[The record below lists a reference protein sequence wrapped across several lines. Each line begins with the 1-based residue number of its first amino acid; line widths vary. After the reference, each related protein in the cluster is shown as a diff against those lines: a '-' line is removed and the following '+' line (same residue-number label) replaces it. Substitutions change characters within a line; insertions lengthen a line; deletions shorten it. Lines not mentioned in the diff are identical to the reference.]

1 MALVM
6 LPCDLPWWTSVQR
19 HLKHLLLASAP
30 VKLTASMMKI
40 HDMCNIGI
48 DPDDDIKDPD
58 LMKGLEQFLI
68 EELSED
74 EQRNFLDNTIRIMV
88 NRALHLKRWRPPK
101 GLMFSLQQQSDVT
114 ELDYNFLSSLISHAF
129 FSTFPKRTL
138 KTHPTL
144 QDFNFTH
151 FFKNLHRKSQRNK
164 LKSLIHYFEWLDK
177 NSSEGSVKLSR
188 QVMTA
193 KQWLTIEDWLE
204 CTLPLC
210 KLLVRHEGRPE
221 RCENDEA
228 IRICFASS
236 RVGGDVLIDGDS
248 QESLTMFMM
257 PELLPVMLSVE
268 SLEDNEV
275 LKAEGVRLFSRI
287 SDNRQKPNIELL
299 SEPKTVTVCLM
310 DAEDY
315 SALPL
320 GQWEEDNVL
329 RELNKSLLA
338 FQQAPMKSRDSQQ
351 RQERR
356 LSPIGESFSH
366 TPPEVE
372 ATVMIK
378 QSSCSTINS
387 YNSRSPSP
395 QTYCAA
401 TLNLNDPSVELTKR
415 KCWLSPDGGVLNN
428 RRGRFIVL
436 GSSGECLPVTRSPGL
451 INLDTQEDSLYSSCN
466 SSDDEYHSANDS
478 FDYDTIFQKDLSIPG
493 GSEDEGRGESARP
506 NSLKYYKELSTEERR
521 QSFAERLREALRRE
535 AENSCTTSTT
545 GDWSTDSS
553 SYAPGVSI
561 PCAEPNGNEV
571 RVKRGSS
578 VGFVLTDKEV
588 DNGNTSLSRRP
599 IERKETGNSSKYS
612 FSTEYTSE
620 LEEVYEQFNHWLND
634 PICNNTTEENKN
646 KELDPRDLAVIRFA
660 GSLLKRTLSESMASG
675 TAGASGA
682 EAAELYGRDGR
693 DRATPRRLALA
704 ARSLSLELA
713 RHRHRL
719 AAHLRRKVKES
730 IPEEILESTKERHNT
745 NNNRETNEAASLD
758 SSTDTSST
766 QLSNPNLKKK
776 KLNWVV
782 NMIVETIEETVECE
796 PVTVNIKKSKLN
808 ELAHK
813 IVSGGSCRPVATGN
827 WGCGRRQ
834 RGHPQLKLLLQWLAA
849 SVAGVPALIYYTFGN
864 EKLFKLD
871 TLVRVLVDR
880 KWTVGQLTRAVLKF
894 ARQVLHEPHVIPDNH
909 SLFDELIGIEK
920 IPDDY

>member
-19 HLKHLLLASAP
+19 HLKHLLLASSP
-30 VKLTASMMKI
+30 SKLTANMLKI

-48 DPDDDIKDPD
+48 DPDDDVKDPD
-58 LMKGLEQFLI
+58 LMKGLEKFLE
-68 EELSED
+68 EELTED
-74 EQRNFLDNTIRIMV
+74 ERSHFLDNTIRIMV

-101 GLMFSLQQQSDVT
+101 GLMFSLQQQSDVV
-114 ELDYNFLSSLISHAF
+114 ELDHNFVSSLIAHAF

-164 LKSLIHYFEWLDK
+164 LKSLLHYFEWLDK
-177 NSSEGSVKLSR
+177 NSDEGTIKLSR
-188 QVMTA
+188 QVMTS

-228 IRICFASS
+228 IRVCFASS

-248 QESLTMFMM
+248 QESLSMFMM
-257 PELLPVMLSVE
+257 PELLPAMLSVE
-268 SLEDNEV
+268 ALEDNEV
-275 LKAEGVRLFSRI
+275 LKVEGVRMFSRI
-287 SDNRQKPNIELL
+287 CGKKHKTNVELL
-299 SEPKTVTVCLM
+299 SEPKTVNVCLM

-315 SALPL
+315 SSLPL

-329 RELNKSLLA
+329 RELNKCLLA
-338 FQQAPMKSRDSQQ
+338 FQQTPMKSRDNP
-351 RQERR
+351 RHERR

-372 ATVMIK
+372 ATVVIK
-378 QSSCSTINS
+378 QASSCSTINS
-387 YNSRSPSP
+387 YSSRSPSP
-395 QTYCAA
+395 QNYCAA

-415 KCWLSPDGGVLNN
+415 KCWLSPDGSTLNN

-436 GSSGECLPVTRSPGL
+436 GSSGECLPVTRSPGHP
-451 INLDTQEDSLYSSCN
+451 NLETQEDSLYSSCN

-478 FDYDTIFQKDLSIPG
+478 FDYG

-506 NSLKYYKELSTEERR
+506 NSFQYSKELSTEERR
-521 QSFAERLREALRRE
+521 ISFADRLREALRRE

-553 SYAPGVSI
+553 SYAVGISI
-561 PCAEPNGNEV
+561 SGAEVNDNDI
-571 RVKRGSS
+571 RVKRGGS
-578 VGFVLTDKEV
+578 VGFVLTEKETSS
-588 DNGNTSLSRRP
+588 NGNPSPRHRVLG
-599 IERKETGNSSKYS
+599 RKETGNSSKYS

-620 LEEVYEQFNHWLND
+620 LEEVYEQFNQWLND
-634 PICNNTTEENKN
+634 PIVDAESGEHKTR
-646 KELDPRDLAVIRFA
+646 ELDSRDLAVIRFA
-660 GSLLKRTLSESMASG
+660 GSLLKRTLSESMACG
-675 TAGASGA
+675 VGGVGEGAA
-682 EAAELYGRDGR
+682 EAAELYGRDAR
-693 DRATPRRLALA
+693 DRTGPRRLALA

-719 AAHLRRKVKES
+719 AA
-730 IPEEILESTKERHNT
+730 
-745 NNNRETNEAASLD
+745 
-758 SSTDTSST
+758 
-766 QLSNPNLKKK
+766 QL
-776 KLNWVV
+776 LNQ
-782 NMIVETIEETVECE
+782 
-796 PVTVNIKKSKLN
+796 
-808 ELAHK
+808 LAHK
-813 IVSGGSCRPVATGN
+813 IVTGGSCRPVATGN
-827 WGCGRRQ
+827 WGCGKRQ
-834 RGHPQLKLLLQWLAA
+834 RGHPQLKLLLQWLGA
-849 SVAGVPALIYYTFGN
+849 SVAGVPALLYYTFGN

-871 TLVRVLVDR
+871 TLVRVIVDR
-880 KWTVGQLTRAVLKF
+880 KWTVGQLARAVLKF
-894 ARQVLHEPHVIPDNH
+894 ARQILHEPHVIPDNH

-920 IPDDY
+920 IPDDT

>member
-1 MALVM
+1 
-6 LPCDLPWWTSVQR
+6 
-19 HLKHLLLASAP
+19 
-30 VKLTASMMKI
+30 MMKI

-48 DPDDDIKDPD
+48 DPDDDVKDPD
-58 LMKGLEQFLI
+58 LMKGLEKFL
-68 EELSED
+68 EDELSE
-74 EQRNFLDNTIRIMV
+74 EERRNFLDNTIRIMV

-101 GLMFSLQQQSDVT
+101 GLIFSLQQQSDVT
-114 ELDYNFLSSLISHAF
+114 ELDYNFLSSLVAHAF

-144 QDFNFTH
+144 QDFNFTQ

-164 LKSLIHYFEWLDK
+164 LKSLLHYFEWLDK
-177 NSSEGSVKLSR
+177 HSNEGSIKISR
-188 QVMTA
+188 QVMSS

-228 IRICFASS
+228 IRVCFASS
-236 RVGGDVLIDGDS
+236 RVGGDALIDGES

-257 PELLPVMLSVE
+257 PELLPIMLSVE
-268 SLEDNEV
+268 ALEDNEV

-287 SDNRQKPNIELL
+287 SDKKQKPNIELL
-299 SEPKTVTVCLM
+299 SEPKIVTVCLM

-320 GQWEEDNVL
+320 GQWEEDNIL

-338 FQQAPMKSRDSQQ
+338 FQQSPIKSRDSQ

-356 LSPIGESFSH
+356 LSPIGESFSYS
-366 TPPEVE
+366 PPEVE

-378 QSSCSTINS
+378 QASSCSTINS

-415 KCWLSPDGGVLNN
+415 KCWLSPDGGTLNN

-478 FDYDTIFQKDLSIPG
+478 FDYG

-506 NSLKYYKELSTEERR
+506 YSFQYSKELSTEERR

-553 SYAPGVSI
+553 SYVAGVSI
-561 PCAEPNGNEV
+561 PCVEANGNEV

-578 VGFVLTDKEV
+578 VGFVLTDKEIV
-588 DNGNTSLSRRP
+588 DNGNISPSRSP
-599 IERKETGNSSKYS
+599 LERKQTGNSSKYS

-620 LEEVYEQFNHWLND
+620 LEEVYEQFNQWLND
-634 PICNNTTEENKN
+634 PIVDNSVEENKTR
-646 KELDPRDLAVIRFA
+646 ELDPRDLAVIRFA

-675 TAGASGA
+675 GGA

-693 DRATPRRLALA
+693 ERATPRRLALA

-719 AAHLRRKVKES
+719 AAHLRHKIRQS
-730 IPEEILESTKERHNT
+730 IPEEILESTREENT
-745 NNNRETNEAASLD
+745 NGDKYSDSNESKSLG
-758 SSTDTSST
+758 SSTETCST
-766 QLSNPNLKKK
+766 QLSSPNVKKK

-796 PVTVNIKKSKLN
+796 PVTVPIKRPKLN
-808 ELAHK
+808 QLAHK
-813 IVSGGSCRPVATGN
+813 IVTGGSCRPVATGN

-880 KWTVGQLTRAVLKF
+880 KWTVGQLTRAVLKY
-894 ARQVLHEPHVIPDNH
+894 ARQILHEPHVIPENH

-920 IPDDY
+920 IPDDF

>member
-30 VKLTASMMKI
+30 SKLTANMLKI

-58 LMKGLEQFLI
+58 LMKGLEKFL
-68 EELSED
+68 EEEMNED
-74 EQRNFLDNTIRIMV
+74 ERRHFLDNTIRIMV
-88 NRALHLKRWRPPK
+88 NKALHLKRWRPPK

-114 ELDYNFLSSLISHAF
+114 ELDYNFVSSLIAHAF

-164 LKSLIHYFEWLDK
+164 LKSLLHYFEWLDK
-177 NSSEGSVKLSR
+177 NNVEGTLKIKR
-188 QVMTA
+188 QVMSS

-221 RCENDEA
+221 RCENDDA
-228 IRICFASS
+228 VRVCFATS
-236 RVGGDVLIDGDS
+236 RVGGDVLIDGDN
-248 QESLTMFMM
+248 QESLSMFMM
-257 PELLPVMLSVE
+257 PELLPAMLSVE

-275 LKAEGVRLFSRI
+275 LKVEGVRMFSRI
-287 SDNRQKPNIELL
+287 CDKKQKTNLELL
-299 SEPKTVTVCLM
+299 DEPKTVNVCMM

-315 SALPL
+315 SSLPL

-329 RELNKSLLA
+329 RELNKCLLA
-338 FQQAPMKSRDSQQ
+338 FQQTPMPTKDAKL
-351 RQERR
+351 ERR
-356 LSPIGESFSH
+356 LSPIGESLSH

-372 ATVMIK
+372 ASVVVK
-378 QSSCSTINS
+378 QASSCSTLNS
-387 YNSRSPSP
+387 CSSRSPSP
-395 QTYCAA
+395 QNYCAA

-436 GSSGECLPVTRSPGL
+436 GSSGECLPVTRTAPGV
-451 INLDTQEDSLYSSCN
+451 NVQEDSLYSSCN

-478 FDYDTIFQKDLSIPG
+478 FDYG

-506 NSLKYYKELSTEERR
+506 NSFQYSKELSTEERR
-521 QSFAERLREALRRE
+521 ISFAEQLRSALRHE
-535 AENSCTTSTT
+535 AEHSSTTST

-553 SYAPGVSI
+553 SYAVGISI
-561 PCAEPNGNEV
+561 SGAGLNDNDI
-571 RVKRGSS
+571 RVKRGGS
-578 VGFVLTDKEV
+578 VGFVLTEKEAMS
-588 DNGNTSLSRRP
+588 NGQPSPNHRP
-599 IERKETGNSSKYS
+599 LGRKETGNSSKYS

-620 LEEVYEQFNHWLND
+620 LEEVYEQFNQWLSD
-634 PICNNTTEENKN
+634 PIIDNESGENKN
-646 KELDPRDLAVIRFA
+646 RELDSRDLAVIRFA
-660 GSLLKRTLSESMASG
+660 GSLLKRTLSESLASG
-675 TAGASGA
+675 GGAAGGA
-682 EAAELYGRDGR
+682 DAAELY
-693 DRATPRRLALA
+693 PREMQTRSPPTRLAFA

-719 AAHLRRKVKES
+719 AAQLKRKVKEC
-730 IPEEILESTKERHNT
+730 IPEEILENTRTESEEKDVESLRSGQTSTESGT
-745 NNNRETNEAASLD
+745 
-758 SSTDTSST
+758 T
-766 QLSNPNLKKK
+766 QISNPSTRRT
-776 KLNWVV
+776 KLNWVI
-782 NMIVETIEETVECE
+782 NMIVDTIEETVECE
-796 PVTVNIKKSKLN
+796 PVTVKLKKPKLSQ
-808 ELAHK
+808 LAHK
-813 IVSGGSCRPVATGN
+813 MLSGGSCRPVATGN

-834 RGHPQLKLLLQWLAA
+834 RGHPQLKLALQWLAA
-849 SVAGVPALIYYTFGN
+849 SVAGLPALIYYTFGN

-894 ARQVLHEPHVIPDNH
+894 ARQALHEPHSLPDHH

-920 IPDDY
+920 TPDDT

>member
-1 MALVM
+1 MTCA
-6 LPCDLPWWTSVQR
+6 
-19 HLKHLLLASAP
+19 
-30 VKLTASMMKI
+30 
-40 HDMCNIGI
+40 N
-48 DPDDDIKDPD
+48 DDVKDPE
-58 LMKGLEQFLI
+58 LMKGLEEFLE
-68 EELSED
+68 EELTE
-74 EQRNFLDNTIRIMV
+74 EERRNFLDNTIRILV
-88 NRALHLKRWRPPK
+88 NKALHLKRWRPPK

-114 ELDYNFLSSLISHAF
+114 ELDYNFLSSLVAHAF

-164 LKSLIHYFEWLDK
+164 LKSLLHYFEWLDK
-177 NSSEGSVKLSR
+177 NSNEGSVKLSR
-188 QVMTA
+188 QVMTS

-210 KLLVRHEGRPE
+210 KFMVRHEGRPE
-221 RCENDEA
+221 RCENDDA
-228 IRICFASS
+228 IRVCFASS

-248 QESLTMFMM
+248 QESLAMFMM

-268 SLEDNEV
+268 ALEDNEV

-287 SDNRQKPNIELL
+287 SDKKQKANIELL
-299 SEPKTVTVCLM
+299 AEPKTVTVCLM

-329 RELNKSLLA
+329 RELNKCLLA
-338 FQQAPMKSRDSQQ
+338 FQQSPMKSRDGQQ
-351 RQERR
+351 HQERR
-356 LSPIGESFSH
+356 LSPIGESLSH
-366 TPPEVE
+366 TPEVE

-378 QSSCSTINS
+378 QASSCSTINS
-387 YNSRSPSP
+387 CNSRSPSP

-415 KCWLSPDGGVLNN
+415 KCWLSPDGGTLNN

-466 SSDDEYHSANDS
+466 SSDDEYHSANGS
-478 FDYDTIFQKDLSIPG
+478 FDNG

-506 NSLKYYKELSTEERR
+506 NSLQYSKGLSTEERR
-521 QSFAERLREALRRE
+521 LSFAERLREALRRE

-553 SYAPGVSI
+553 SYAAGVSI
-561 PCAEPNGNEV
+561 PCADANDNDA

-578 VGFVLTDKEV
+578 VGFVLTEKEIL
-588 DNGNTSLSRRP
+588 DNGNISPTPRP
-599 IERKETGNSSKYS
+599 LERKETGNSSKYS

-634 PICNNTTEENKN
+634 PIGKNAIEDNKSR
-646 KELDPRDLAVIRFA
+646 ELDPRDMAVIRFA

-675 TAGASGA
+675 AGGA
-682 EAAELYGRDGR
+682 EAAELYGRDSR

-719 AAHLRRKVKES
+719 AAHLRRKIKQS
-730 IPEEILESTKERHNT
+730 IPEEILEKTRERNT
-745 NNNRETNEAASLD
+745 NGDNSSDTNGSKSLD
-758 SSTDTSST
+758 SSTETSST

-796 PVTVNIKKSKLN
+796 PVTVAIKKPKLN
-808 ELAHK
+808 ELANK

-849 SVAGVPALIYYTFGN
+849 SVAGVPALIYYTCGN

-894 ARQVLHEPHVIPDNH
+894 ARQILHEPHVIPDNH

-920 IPDDY
+920 TADDC

>member
-30 VKLTASMMKI
+30 VKLTASMLKI

-58 LMKGLEQFLI
+58 LMKGLEQFLE
-68 EELSED
+68 EELSE
-74 EQRNFLDNTIRIMV
+74 EERRNFLDNTIRIMV

-114 ELDYNFLSSLISHAF
+114 ELDYNFLSSLVSHAF

-151 FFKNLHRKSQRNK
+151 FFKNLHRKSQKNK
-164 LKSLIHYFEWLDK
+164 LKSLLHYFEWLDK
-177 NSSEGSVKLSR
+177 NSNEGTVKLSR

-221 RCENDEA
+221 RCENDDA

-236 RVGGDVLIDGDS
+236 RVGGDVLIDGDT

-275 LKAEGVRLFSRI
+275 LKAEGIRLFSRI
-287 SDNRQKPNIELL
+287 SDKRQKPNIELL

-356 LSPIGESFSH
+356 LSPIGESFSN

-378 QSSCSTINS
+378 QSSCSTVNS
-387 YNSRSPSP
+387 CSSRSPSP

-478 FDYDTIFQKDLSIPG
+478 FDY

-553 SYAPGVSI
+553 SYEPGVSL
-561 PCAEPNGNEV
+561 PGAGTNGNEV

-578 VGFVLTDKEV
+578 VGFVLTDKEIL

-634 PICNNTTEENKN
+634 PICNNTAEENKN

-675 TAGASGA
+675 GAGARGA

-693 DRATPRRLALA
+693 DRTTPRRLALA

-719 AAHLRRKVKES
+719 AAHL
-730 IPEEILESTKERHNT
+730 
-745 NNNRETNEAASLD
+745 
-758 SSTDTSST
+758 
-766 QLSNPNLKKK
+766 
-776 KLNWVV
+776 
-782 NMIVETIEETVECE
+782 
-796 PVTVNIKKSKLN
+796 LN

>member
-19 HLKHLLLASAP
+19 HLKHLLLASSP

-48 DPDDDIKDPD
+48 DPDDDVKDPD
-58 LMKGLEQFLI
+58 LMKGLEKFL
-68 EELSED
+68 EDELSE
-74 EQRNFLDNTIRIMV
+74 EERRNFLDNTIRIMV

-101 GLMFSLQQQSDVT
+101 GLIFSLQQQSDVT
-114 ELDYNFLSSLISHAF
+114 ELDYNFLSSLIAHAF

-144 QDFNFTH
+144 QDFNFTQ

-164 LKSLIHYFEWLDK
+164 LKSLLHYFEWLDK
-177 NSSEGSVKLSR
+177 HSNEGSVKISR
-188 QVMTA
+188 QVMTS

-210 KLLVRHEGRPE
+210 KFLVRHEGRPE

-228 IRICFASS
+228 IRVCFASS
-236 RVGGDVLIDGDS
+236 RVGGDALIDGES

-268 SLEDNEV
+268 ALEDNEV

-287 SDNRQKPNIELL
+287 SDKKQKPNIELL
-299 SEPKTVTVCLM
+299 NEPKIVTVCLM

-320 GQWEEDNVL
+320 GQWEEDNIL

-338 FQQAPMKSRDSQQ
+338 FQQSPIKSRDSQQ

-378 QSSCSTINS
+378 QASSCSTINS

-415 KCWLSPDGGVLNN
+415 KCWLSPDGGTLNN

-436 GSSGECLPVTRSPGL
+436 GSSGECLPVTRSTGL

-478 FDYDTIFQKDLSIPG
+478 FDYG

-506 NSLKYYKELSTEERR
+506 YSFQYSKELSTEERR

-553 SYAPGVSI
+553 SYAAGVSI
-561 PCAEPNGNEV
+561 PCAEANGNEV

-578 VGFVLTDKEV
+578 VGFVLTDKEIV
-588 DNGNTSLSRRP
+588 DNGNPSMSRP
-599 IERKETGNSSKYS
+599 PLERKQTGNSSKYS

-634 PICNNTTEENKN
+634 PIIDNSAEENKTR
-646 KELDPRDLAVIRFA
+646 ELDPRDLAVIRFA

-675 TAGASGA
+675 GGGV
-682 EAAELYGRDGR
+682 EAAELYGREGR
-693 DRATPRRLALA
+693 ERGTPRRLALA

-719 AAHLRRKVKES
+719 AAHLRHKIRQS
-730 IPEEILESTKERHNT
+730 IPEEILESM
-745 NNNRETNEAASLD
+745 REENANGDKCTDSNESKSHG
-758 SSTDTSST
+758 SSTETCST
-766 QLSNPNLKKK
+766 QLSNPNVKKK

-796 PVTVNIKKSKLN
+796 PVTVAIKRPKLN
-808 ELAHK
+808 QLAHK
-813 IVSGGSCRPVATGN
+813 IVTGGSCRPVATGN
-827 WGCGRRQ
+827 WGCGQRQ

-880 KWTVGQLTRAVLKF
+880 KWTVGQLTRAVLKY
-894 ARQVLHEPHVIPDNH
+894 ARQILHEPHVIPENH

-920 IPDDY
+920 IPDDF

>member
-19 HLKHLLLASAP
+19 HLKHLLLASSAS
-30 VKLTASMMKI
+30 KLTASMLKI

-58 LMKGLEQFLI
+58 LMKGLEQFL
-68 EELSED
+68 EEEMD
-74 EQRNFLDNTIRIMV
+74 EEERRNFLDNTIRIMV

-114 ELDYNFLSSLISHAF
+114 ELDYNFVSALVAHAF

-164 LKSLIHYFEWLDK
+164 LKSLLHYFEWLDK
-177 NSSEGSVKLSR
+177 NNNEGSIKLSR

-221 RCENDEA
+221 RCENDDA
-228 IRICFASS
+228 IRVCFASS
-236 RVGGDVLIDGDS
+236 RVGGDTLIDGES
-248 QESLTMFMM
+248 QESLSMFMM
-257 PELLPVMLSVE
+257 PELLPAMLSVE

-275 LKAEGVRLFSRI
+275 LKVEGVRTFSRI
-287 SDNRQKPNIELL
+287 CDKKQKTKIELL
-299 SEPKTVTVCLM
+299 EEPKTVTVCLM

-329 RELNKSLLA
+329 RELNKCLLA
-338 FQQAPMKSRDSQQ
+338 FQQTPMKSRDNP
-351 RQERR
+351 RHERR

-378 QSSCSTINS
+378 QQSSCSTINS
-387 YNSRSPSP
+387 YDSRSPSP

-401 TLNLNDPSVELTKR
+401 TLNLNDPSIELSKR
-415 KCWLSPDGGVLNN
+415 KCWLSPDGATLNN

-436 GSSGECLPVTRSPGL
+436 GSSGECLPVTRSPAHP
-451 INLDTQEDSLYSSCN
+451 NLETQEDSLYSSCN

-478 FDYDTIFQKDLSIPG
+478 FDY

-506 NSLKYYKELSTEERR
+506 NSFQYSKDLSTEERR
-521 QSFAERLREALRRE
+521 ISFADRLRDALRRE
-535 AENSCTTSTT
+535 AENSCTTSSTD
-545 GDWSTDSS
+545 DWSTDSS
-553 SYAPGVSI
+553 SYAVGISI
-561 PCAEPNGNEV
+561 SGAEVNDNDI
-571 RVKRGSS
+571 RVKRGGS
-578 VGFVLTDKEV
+578 VGFVLTDKETV
-588 DNGNTSLSRRP
+588 SNGNPSPRHRPLCRR
-599 IERKETGNSSKYS
+599 ETGNSSKYS

-620 LEEVYEQFNHWLND
+620 LEEVYEQFNQWLSD
-634 PICNNTTEENKN
+634 PIVDTESGEHKPR
-646 KELDPRDLAVIRFA
+646 ELDPRDLAVIRFA
-660 GSLLKRTLSESMASG
+660 GSLLKRTLSESMAMG
-675 TAGASGA
+675 THAGAAGAA
-682 EAAELYGRDGR
+682 EAAELYGRDSR
-693 DRATPRRLALA
+693 DRTGPRRLALA

-713 RHRHRL
+713 RQRHRL
-719 AAHLRRKVKES
+719 AA
-730 IPEEILESTKERHNT
+730 
-745 NNNRETNEAASLD
+745 
-758 SSTDTSST
+758 
-766 QLSNPNLKKK
+766 QL
-776 KLNWVV
+776 LNQ
-782 NMIVETIEETVECE
+782 
-796 PVTVNIKKSKLN
+796 
-808 ELAHK
+808 LAHK
-813 IVSGGSCRPVATGN
+813 IVSGGSCRPVASGN
-827 WGCGRRQ
+827 WGCGRRL

-849 SVAGVPALIYYTFGN
+849 SVADVPALIYYTFGN
-864 EKLFKLD
+864 EKLYKLD
-871 TLVRVLVDR
+871 TLVRVIVDR

-894 ARQVLHEPHVIPDNH
+894 ARQLLHEPHVIPDNH

-920 IPDDY
+920 IPDDM

>member
-19 HLKHLLLASAP
+19 HLKHLLVASSPA
-30 VKLTASMMKI
+30 KLTASMLKI

-58 LMKGLEQFLI
+58 LLKCLEQFLDQELDD
-68 EELSED
+68 EERRS
-74 EQRNFLDNTIRIMV
+74 FLDNTIRIMV
-88 NRALHLKRWRPPK
+88 NRALHLKKWRPPK

-114 ELDYNFLSSLISHAF
+114 ELDYNFLSSLIAHAF

-151 FFKNLHRKSQRNK
+151 FFKNLHRKSQRSK
-164 LKSLIHYFEWLDK
+164 LISLLHYFEWLDK
-177 NSSEGSVKLSR
+177 NSNEGSIKLSR
-188 QVMTA
+188 QVMTS

-210 KLLVRHEGRPE
+210 KLMIRHEGRPE
-221 RCENDEA
+221 RCENDDA
-228 IRICFASS
+228 IRVCFASS
-236 RVGGDVLIDGDS
+236 RIGGDVLIDGES
-248 QESLTMFMM
+248 QESLSMFMM
-257 PELLPVMLSVE
+257 PELLPAMLSVE
-268 SLEDNEV
+268 ALEDNEV
-275 LKAEGVRLFSRI
+275 LKIEGVRMFSRI
-287 SDNRQKPNIELL
+287 SDKKSKSNVELL
-299 SEPKTVTVCLM
+299 NEPKTVTVCLM

-338 FQQAPMKSRDSQQ
+338 FQQSPTKCRDNQKH
-351 RQERR
+351 ERR

-378 QSSCSTINS
+378 QASSCSTINS
-387 YNSRSPSP
+387 LNSRSPSP
-395 QTYCAA
+395 QNYCAA
-401 TLNLNDPSVELTKR
+401 TLNLNDPSVEMQKK
-415 KCWLSPDGGVLNN
+415 KCWLSPDTETLNN

-436 GSSGECLPVTRSPGL
+436 GSSGECLPVTRTSGL
-451 INLDTQEDSLYSSCN
+451 PTAETQEDSLYSSCN
-466 SSDDEYHSANDS
+466 SSDDEYHSANNS
-478 FDYDTIFQKDLSIPG
+478 FDDG
-493 GSEDEGRGESARP
+493 GSEDEGRGESGRP
-506 NSLKYYKELSTEERR
+506 NSFQYSKELSTEERR
-521 QSFAERLREALRRE
+521 LSFASRLREALKRE

-553 SYAPGVSI
+553 SYAVGVSI
-561 PCAEPNGNEV
+561 SGAGVNDNDI
-571 RVKRGSS
+571 RVKRGGS
-578 VGFVLTDKEV
+578 VGFVLTEEETLE
-588 DNGNTSLSRRP
+588 NGNKPIRRLLS
-599 IERKETGNSSKYS
+599 RKETGNSSKYS

-620 LEEVYEQFNHWLND
+620 LEEVYEQFNQWLND
-634 PICNNTTEENKN
+634 PITDNETAENKN
-646 KELDPRDLAVIRFA
+646 RELDSRDLAVIRFA

-675 TAGASGA
+675 AAGVGSAGA
-682 EAAELYGRDGR
+682 EAAELYGRDTR
-693 DRATPRRLALA
+693 ERIAPRRLALA

-730 IPEEILESTKERHNT
+730 IPEEIIQTKEMENAITEKDLNSNCSR
-745 NNNRETNEAASLD
+745 SFS
-758 SSTDTSST
+758 SSTETTAT
-766 QLSNPNLKKK
+766 QISNPSVRKKR
-776 KLNWVV
+776 LNWVV

-796 PVTVNIKKSKLN
+796 PVTIKIKKPKLN
-808 ELAHK
+808 ELANK
-813 IVSGGSCRPVATGN
+813 IVSGGSCKPVATGN

-834 RGHPQLKLLLQWLAA
+834 RGHPQLKLLLQWMAA
-849 SVAGVPALIYYTFGN
+849 SVAGVPAVFYYTFGN

-880 KWTVGQLTRAVLKF
+880 KWTVGQLARAVLKF
-894 ARQVLHEPHVIPDNH
+894 ARQFLHEHHVIPDNH
-909 SLFDELIGIEK
+909 TLFDELIGIEK